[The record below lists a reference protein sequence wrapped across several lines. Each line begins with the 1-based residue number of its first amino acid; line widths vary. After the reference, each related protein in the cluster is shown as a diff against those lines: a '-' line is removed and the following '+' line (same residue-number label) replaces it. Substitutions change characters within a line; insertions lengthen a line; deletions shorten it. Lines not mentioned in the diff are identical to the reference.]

1 MVSTSIHERP
11 IRTNFITIPIHTNTN
26 PTGKV
31 SIINQM
37 YAPVPL
43 PSSHIETPWINPVT
57 KAINNGAKVTRSP
70 IRTNGKRSMKPAY
83 SLP

>member
-1 MVSTSIHERP
+1 MRS
-11 IRTNFITIPIHTNTN
+11 NFKTIPMHANTN

-31 SIINQM
+31 ISISQI

-57 KAINNGAKVTRSP
+57 KAINNGEKATSSPTR
-70 IRTNGKRSMKPAY
+70 TKGKRFMNSA
-83 SLP
+83 

>member
-1 MVSTSIHERP
+1 M
-11 IRTNFITIPIHTNTN
+11 HTNTN

-43 PSSHIETPWINPVT
+43 PSSHIETPWINPVA
-57 KAINNGAKVTRSP
+57 KAINKGKKAKSSP
-70 IRTNGKRSMKPAY
+70 TRTNGNCFMNSG
-83 SLP
+83 